1 MSMMRASGA
10 MPIITALQIA
20 TASFAVPKSVINTI
34 VGRAAGFFGASSGG
48 FPCPAQPEKASTA
61 KSKIAGALQRRRRN
75 CTASP
80 WRARGEKLFTSW
92 HSLDRHKSE
101 KRAARWPSGAISR
114 SDRPIRQSTR
124 RLRPLAILL
133 VKFAMLVIR
142 AGQLPL
148 DEEIAHLRLQ
158 FERIAVS
165 HNNIR
170 DFARLQRAQLI
181 RQTKNLRGVQHHRFQ
196 GLVMRQSVSHRGSR
210 ILWQPSRKR
219 RAETRKRD
227 GNPRSK

>member
-20 TASFAVPKSVINTI
+20 TASFAVPKSVIKTI
-34 VGRAAGFFGASSGG
+34 VGRAAGFFAAPSGR
-48 FPCPAQPEKASTA
+48 FAWPAQPA
-61 KSKIAGALQRRRRN
+61 KSKITGALERLGKN
-75 CTASP
+75 CKAAP
-80 WRARGEKLFTSW
+80 LRARGEKLFASW
-92 HSLDRHKSE
+92 HSFDGRKSE
-101 KRAARWPSGAISR
+101 KRAARWLSDAISR
-114 SDRPIRQSTR
+114 SDQRIRQSTR

-142 AGQLPL
+142 AGQLPF

-158 FERIAVS
+158 LERIAVC
-165 HNNIR
+165 HNDIR
-170 DFARLQRAQLI
+170 NFPRLQRAELV
-181 RQTKNLRGVQHHRFQ
+181 RQSKNLRGIQHHRFQ

-210 ILWQPSRKR
+210 ILRQPSRKR

-227 GNPRSK
+227 GNPRGK